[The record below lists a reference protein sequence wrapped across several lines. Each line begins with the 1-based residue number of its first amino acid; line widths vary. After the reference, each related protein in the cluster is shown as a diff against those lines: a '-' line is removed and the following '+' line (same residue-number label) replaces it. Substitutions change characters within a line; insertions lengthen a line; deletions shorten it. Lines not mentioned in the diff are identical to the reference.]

1 MKALKNK
8 VEIVVYENKAG
19 IVSNGELRRF
29 NRLCK
34 MLESENI
41 SIKRYSFEDDQEQ
54 LRQNADLWTMVCCAG
69 RETLPATYVNGRIE
83 KIEKYPTKGEVN
95 GWLSGAK

>member
-1 MKALKNK
+1 MKALKNR

-19 IVSNGELRRF
+19 IISNGELRRF

-41 SIKRYSFEDDQEQ
+41 SIKRYSFEEDHEQ
-54 LRQNADLWTMVCCAG
+54 LRQNEDLWTMVCCAG

-83 KIEKYPTKGEVN
+83 KIEEYPTKVEVN

>member
-83 KIEKYPTKGEVN
+83 KIEEYPTKGEVN
-95 GWLSGAK
+95 GWLLGAK

>member
-1 MKALKNK
+1 MKALKNR

-41 SIKRYSFEDDQEQ
+41 SIKRYSFEEDCEQ
-54 LRQNADLWTMVCCAG
+54 LRQNEDLWTMVCCAG

-83 KIEKYPTKGEVN
+83 KIEEYPTKGEVN
-95 GWLSGAK
+95 GWLLGAK